1 MIVNTF
7 PDPYYDCQVTLDGR
21 NYIFDFQYSSREE
34 RWYFDLSLN
43 DGTPIAKGI
52 KVVCGVDFLAK
63 KRWNPNVP
71 PGLLFARTT
80 SKDASPPTL
89 DELGIG
95 KRVKLTYVSPE
106 DILKELA

>member
-1 MIVNTF
+1 MEVLNTF
-7 PDPYYDCQVTLDGR
+7 SDPFYDCQVTLDGR

-52 KVVCGVDFLAK
+52 KVVCGVSFLAK

-71 PGLLFARTT
+71 AGLLVAFSNGR
-80 SKDASPPTL
+80 DASPPKL

-95 KRVKLTYVSPE
+95 KRVKLCYVTLE
-106 DILKELA
+106 DIVG